1 MGEMEPGAERKT
13 GSTRSKKDWARILQG
28 VRGTVTCEA
37 SLQSYTSFRIG
48 GPAEVL
54 VEPADVDDLCR
65 VVAQARAEKIPIFV
79 VGGTNL
85 LVRDGGIRGIVV
97 SLAKFKGIRQEPD
110 HVLYAEGGVGMPT
123 LIGYA
128 VRRSLAG
135 LEWGAGI
142 PGTVAG
148 CVVMNAG
155 TRLGEMKDSVKA
167 VRMVDPRGR
176 VLDIPAADIP
186 FSYRR
191 AHLPRGVVAGVWL
204 QLKPGVQ
211 GQIEKTV
218 KEYLQY
224 RKDTQ
229 PLTLPSAGCVFKN
242 PPQDSAGR
250 LVEAA
255 GLKGARVGDAQVSEK
270 HANFMVNM
278 GHARAEDVLTLIKKV
293 RAGVKKQSGV
303 RLELELKVVGQ
314 A

>member
-1 MGEMEPGAERKT
+1 M
-13 GSTRSKKDWARILQG
+13 
-28 VRGTVTCEA
+28 VTYEA

-54 VEPADVDDLCR
+54 IEPNDVEDLCR
-65 VVAQARAEKIPIFV
+65 VAAQARVEKIPIFV

-97 SLAKFKGIRQEPD
+97 SLGKFKAIRQEPD

-128 VRRSLAG
+128 IRRSLAG

-167 VRMVDPRGR
+167 VRMIDPSGR
-176 VLDIPAADIP
+176 VRDIPAADIP

-191 AHLPRGVVAGVWL
+191 AHLPPGIVVGVWL
-204 QLKPGVQ
+204 QLKPGEHNQMEQAVR
-211 GQIEKTV
+211 
-218 KEYLQY
+218 EYLRY

-255 GLKGARVGDAQVSEK
+255 GLKGARVGDAQVSDK
-270 HANFMVNM
+270 HANFMVNL
-278 GHARAEDVLTLIKKV
+278 GHASAEDVLALIKKV

-314 A
+314 S

>member
-1 MGEMEPGAERKT
+1 MSRVARTEQPART
-13 GSTRSKKDWARILQG
+13 KKDWARILGG
-28 VRGTVTCEA
+28 VRGTITYEA
-37 SLQSYTSFRIG
+37 SLQAYTSFRIG

-65 VVAQARAEKIPIFV
+65 VVAQARAERIPIFT

-85 LVRDGGIRGIVV
+85 LVRDGGIRGLVL
-97 SLAKFKGIRQEPD
+97 SLRQLKAIRQEPGS
-110 HVLYAEGGVGMPT
+110 VLYAEGGVGMPT

-128 VRRSLAG
+128 IRRSLAG

-167 VRMVDPRGR
+167 VRMVDLRGR
-176 VLDIPAADIP
+176 VVDIPAADIP

-191 AHLPRGVVAGVWL
+191 AHLPRGIVAGVWL
-204 QLKPGVQ
+204 QLKSGAQ
-211 GQIEKTV
+211 AQIEKTV
-218 KEYLQY
+218 KDYLQY
-224 RKDTQ
+224 RKHTQ

-250 LVEAA
+250 LVDVA

-270 HANFMVNM
+270 HANFMVNV
-278 GHARAEDVLTLIKKV
+278 GHARAADVLALIKKV
-293 RAGVKKQSGV
+293 RAGVKKVSGIT
-303 RLELELKVVGQ
+303 LELELKVVGQ

>member
-1 MGEMEPGAERKT
+1 MSRVARKEL
-13 GSTRSKKDWARILQG
+13 SARAKRDWARILEG
-28 VRGTVTCEA
+28 IRGTITYEA
-37 SLQSYTSFRIG
+37 SLQAYTSFRIG

-54 VEPADVDDLCR
+54 VEPVDVDDLCR
-65 VVAQARAEKIPIFV
+65 VVAQARAERIPIFTM
-79 VGGTNL
+79 GGTNL
-85 LVRDGGIRGIVV
+85 LVRDGGIRGIVL
-97 SLAKFKGIRQEPD
+97 SLRQLKAIRQEPGS
-110 HVLYAEGGVGMPT
+110 VLYAEGGVGMPT

-128 VRRSLAG
+128 IRRSLAG

-176 VLDIPAADIP
+176 VVDIPAADIP

-191 AHLPRGVVAGVWL
+191 AHLPRGIVAGVWL
-204 QLKPGVQ
+204 QLKPGAHD
-211 GQIEKTV
+211 QIEKTV
-218 KEYLQY
+218 KDYLQY
-224 RKDTQ
+224 RKNTQ
-229 PLTLPSAGCVFKN
+229 PLTMPSAGCVFKN

-250 LVEAA
+250 LVDVA

-270 HANFMVNM
+270 HANFVVNV
-278 GHARAEDVLTLIKKV
+278 GHARAVDVLTLIRKV
-293 RAGVKKQSGV
+293 RAGVKKASGIT
-303 RLELELKVVGQ
+303 LELELKVVGH